1 MLVEDFGLIRFANYT
16 FESNKMKKA
25 LLALLSMS
33 VFGCNTNDGKVIPDF
48 TFTTLDGKTITQKDL
63 KGDATIIC
71 VWATWCGD
79 CIREIPE
86 LNELVAKYGG
96 NDKVNFIALSDE
108 HESTVRKSL
117 KRFPFNFTQVVNAKK
132 YSDQLKT
139 GVTKHFP
146 QVLVI
151 DNNLK
156 VVFDVTENK
165 DKIFGVLD
173 THIQSILN

>member
-1 MLVEDFGLIRFANYT
+1 
-16 FESNKMKKA
+16 MKKA
-25 LLALLSMS
+25 LLALFSLSS
-33 VFGCNTNDGKVIPDF
+33 FACNTNDGKVIPDF
-48 TFTTLDGKTITQKDL
+48 TFTTLEGETITQKDL
-63 KGDATIIC
+63 KGDVTIVC

-86 LNELVAKYGG
+86 LNELVSKYEG

-108 HESTVRKSL
+108 DEATVQKSL
-117 KRFPFNFTQVVNAKK
+117 NRFPFNFTHIVNSKA

-139 GVTKHFP
+139 SITKHFP

-151 DNNLK
+151 DKDLK

-173 THIQSILN
+173 NHIQTILK

>member
-1 MLVEDFGLIRFANYT
+1 
-16 FESNKMKKA
+16 MKK
-25 LLALLSMS
+25 LLIVLLIMS
-33 VFGCNTNDGKVIPDF
+33 IFSCNNNDGKVIPEF
-48 TFTTLDGKTITQKDL
+48 TFTTLAGKTITQKDL
-63 KGDATIIC
+63 KGDATILC

-86 LNELVAKYGG
+86 LNELVAKYEG
-96 NDKVNFIALSDE
+96 NNKVNFIALSDE
-108 HESTVRKSL
+108 DETIVRKSL

-151 DNNLK
+151 DKDLK

-165 DKIFGVLD
+165 EKIFDVLD
-173 THIQSILN
+173 THIQIILN